1 MPTPQPNKNKP
12 EEREVQDVQ
21 RHNPKQHIQM
31 ILREALSNLPTSRRT
46 SLCIATSRASM
57 WLSTA
62 RRRALGSYWAVW
74 SHTLP
79 SIGLKQLKQ
88 NTANR
93 ECMRW
98 QNRLGRIVWGM
109 HALVDVHSLC
119 QNAHCIQKRAV
130 QVESSFSKMPH
141 SYRLFFHSCV
151 PALFQSWI
159 RLLVLLLLLSDG
171 LQLSLSQIWPY
182 LPSLHETKTRSNW
195 LMARS
200 YKVPRKGS
208 QWWSHQRAGAIF
220 PNRHYV
226 SLNSCLLSPFL
237 LCLQTRWPI
246 MPHRLGRLG
255 CLYWYTL
262 GCRELTSED
271 R

>member
-46 SLCIATSRASM
+46 SLCIATSRGFNVALNSSPQG
-57 WLSTA
+57 LRKLLGCLVPYIAIHRFKTA
-62 RRRALGSYWAVW
+62 KTKYSKSRVHALTKPPRQNSVGNARVSWCAFTMPECALYSKTCYTGW
-74 SHTLP
+74 
-79 SIGLKQLKQ
+79 KQLF
-88 NTANR
+88 
-93 ECMRW
+93 
-98 QNRLGRIVWGM
+98 
-109 HALVDVHSLC
+109 
-119 QNAHCIQKRAV
+119 QNASQL
-130 QVESSFSKMPH
+130 QT
-141 SYRLFFHSCV
+141 
-151 PALFQSWI
+151 
-159 RLLVLLLLLSDG
+159 LLS
-171 LQLSLSQIWPY
+171 QLCASALPVVNLLARSVAAVVWWPATLSFTDLTILAVAAWDKDKKQ
-182 LPSLHETKTRSNW
+182 

-200 YKVPRKGS
+200 YKVPKKGS

-220 PNRHYV
+220 PNRHYI

-262 GCRELTSED
+262 GCTELTSED

>member
-119 QNAHCIQKRAV
+119 QNAHCTQKRAI

-159 RLLVLLLLLSDG
+159 CLLVLLLLLSDG

-182 LPSLHETKTRSNW
+182 LPSLHEIKTRSNW
-195 LMARS
+195 WPGLTKCQKKAHS
-200 YKVPRKGS
+200 DEVIKELVPS
-208 QWWSHQRAGAIF
+208 F
-220 PNRHYV
+220 PTGTTFHSTLASSRLFF
-226 SLNSCLLSPFL
+226 SACKQDGPSC
-237 LCLQTRWPI
+237 RI
-246 MPHRLGRLG
+246 G
-255 CLYWYTL
+255 
-262 GCRELTSED
+262 
-271 R
+271 